1 MNIAVNEL
9 ANALFKKPLQECSV
23 EELQQLAQ
31 QYPYFGPAQL
41 LLAKKLSLL
50 SNGQND
56 NSLLYEDQ
64 LQKTSLYFQN
74 RVWLH
79 HLLNGGNNIN
89 TGTDHSDVIE
99 KEFTVTNT
107 EQQQPAEW
115 IVNAYKE
122 AEIISTPA
130 IEETIEQTEVSVETA
145 ATSTEHIAQPLIT
158 ENNEVQP
165 FSENNNEEAIEKSET
180 LVEIPAT
187 ENEPVVQPL
196 INENHEVQQISE
208 QAKEEST
215 EQTAVPF
222 EMPSLKFEPLPA
234 NTGPVFEPY
243 HTVDYF
249 ASQGIKF
256 KEDEKPKDR
265 FSEQLKSF
273 TEWLKTMKRIAATE
287 ITASDSMGEKK
298 VEQMAEYSNAEP
310 HVITEAMAEVWEK
323 QGNKANAED
332 IYRKL
337 SLLDPSKSSYFASK
351 IEDLKKTN

>member
-1 MNIAVNEL
+1 MNFPVYEL
-9 ANALFKKPLQECSV
+9 ANAVFKKPLQECSI

-50 SNGQND
+50 SNGQDD
-56 NSLLYEDQ
+56 NSLLYEEQ

-79 HLLNGGNNIN
+79 HLLNEGNNSN
-89 TGTDHSDVIE
+89 PGTDHPAVTE
-99 KEFTVTNT
+99 KESANT
-107 EQQQPAEW
+107 EQEQPAEW
-115 IVNAYKE
+115 IVNEYKE
-122 AEIISTPA
+122 NEIISTPV
-130 IEETIEQTEVSVETA
+130 IEETTKQTEVSVETVA
-145 ATSTEHIAQPLIT
+145 ADTEHIAQPLII
-158 ENNEVQP
+158 ENNHEG
-165 FSENNNEEAIEKSET
+165 AIEQSAIP
-180 LVEIPAT
+180 VEIPAT
-187 ENEPVVQPL
+187 NTEVFTQPL
-196 INENHEVQQISE
+196 INKNNDAQQIPE
-208 QAKEEST
+208 HDKEEST

-222 EMPSLKFEPLPA
+222 EMPSLKIEALPA
-234 NTGPVFEPY
+234 NTGPLFEPY

-256 KEDEKPKDR
+256 KEEEKPKDR

-287 ITASDSMGEKK
+287 ITASDNMGEKK

>member
-9 ANALFKKPLQECSV
+9 ANAVFKKPLQECSI
-23 EELQQLAQ
+23 EELQQLTQ
-31 QYPYFGPAQL
+31 QYPYFGAAQL
-41 LLAKKLSLL
+41 LLTKKLSLL
-50 SNGQND
+50 SNGQDD
-56 NSLLYEDQ
+56 NSLLYEEQ

-79 HLLNGGNNIN
+79 HLLNEGDNSN

-99 KEFTVTNT
+99 KESTVTNT

-115 IVNAYKE
+115 IVNEYKE
-122 AEIISTPA
+122 AEIISTPVIEETTEHTIA
-130 IEETIEQTEVSVETA
+130 SVETAAETEHIIQSLIIDNNEVQSFSENSNEETIEQ
-145 ATSTEHIAQPLIT
+145 
-158 ENNEVQP
+158 
-165 FSENNNEEAIEKSET
+165 SEA

-187 ENEPVVQPL
+187 ENESLVQPL
-196 INENHEVQQISE
+196 KNENIEVQQIPE
-208 QAKEEST
+208 QAKEETT

-222 EMPSLKFEPLPA
+222 EMPSLKIEPLPVNA
-234 NTGPVFEPY
+234 GPIFEPY

-287 ITASDSMGEKK
+287 IAASDSMGEKK

-323 QGNKANAED
+323 QGNKTNAED

>member
-1 MNIAVNEL
+1 MNIVVDEL
-9 ANALFKKPLQECSV
+9 ANIVFKKPLQECSI
-23 EELQQLAQ
+23 EEMQQLAQ
-31 QYPYFGPAQL
+31 QFPYFGPAQL
-41 LLAKKLSLL
+41 LLAKKFSLL
-50 SNGQND
+50 SNGQDD
-56 NSLLYEDQ
+56 NSLLYEEQ

-79 HLLNGGNNIN
+79 HLLNEGNNSN
-89 TGTDHSDVIE
+89 TGTDHPVVTE
-99 KEFTVTNT
+99 KESANT
-107 EQQQPAEW
+107 EQEQPAEW
-115 IVNAYKE
+115 IVNEYKE
-122 AEIISTPA
+122 AEIISTPV
-130 IEETIEQTEVSVETA
+130 IEESIEHTITPVESTATE
-145 ATSTEHIAQPLIT
+145 TEHITQSLII
-158 ENNEVQP
+158 ENNEVQQ
-165 FSENNNEEAIEKSET
+165 FAENNNEATEQTEVP
-180 LVEIPAT
+180 VEIPAT
-187 ENEPVVQPL
+187 NTEVFTRPL
-196 INENHEVQQISE
+196 INENHDAQQIPE
-208 QAKEEST
+208 QAKEETT

-222 EMPSLKFEPLPA
+222 EMPSLKIEPLPA

-287 ITASDSMGEKK
+287 IAASDSMGEKK

-337 SLLDPSKSSYFASK
+337 SLLDPSKSSYFATK